1 MQNFRPVVSA
11 EYLGK
16 FIHDA
21 YVRPA
26 RARGDRVVTIRVR
39 EVCEALSH
47 GYSENLVRGVLG
59 SMKFRNAYRLPLV
72 AGDEHADG
80 PSRCLYVQIAAT
92 QARALLKG
100 RASDY
105 RSDAGF

>member
-16 FIHDA
+16 FIHDT

-26 RARGDRVVTIRVR
+26 RECGDRVVTIRVR

-59 SMKFRNAYRLPLV
+59 SMKFRSSEEHTSELQSPCNLVCRLLLEKKKTKIKDHILV
-72 AGDEHADG
+72 
-80 PSRCLYVQIAAT
+80 RVRNI
-92 QARALLKG
+92 
-100 RASDY
+100 
-105 RSDAGF
+105 

>member
-16 FIHDA
+16 FIHDT

-26 RARGDRVVTIRVR
+26 RECGDRVVTIRVR

-80 PSRCLYVQIAAT
+80 RPAAFMFKL
-92 QARALLKG
+92 QRNKPG
-100 RASDY
+100 N
-105 RSDAGF
+105 FE

>member
-16 FIHDA
+16 FIHDT

-26 RARGDRVVTIRVR
+26 RERGERVVTIQVR

-59 SMKFRNAYRLPLV
+59 SMKFRNTYRLPLV
-72 AGDEHADG
+72 AADEHTDG
-80 PSRCLYVQIAAT
+80 RPAT
-92 QARALLKG
+92 FMFKLQRDEPG
-100 RASDY
+100 I
-105 RSDAGF
+105 FE